1 MASSLKKDQSKIR
14 PINWHWYFIDDRKKY
29 QRWNMSGYYRYPK
42 ANHTYIK
49 NYDKNKWS
57 LRKDHL
63 FLS

>member
-1 MASSLKKDQSKIR
+1 
-14 PINWHWYFIDDRKKY
+14 
-29 QRWNMSGYYRYPK
+29 MSGYYRYPK